1 MQMKN
6 QKQKQTG
13 YSSPEFQMYSFS
25 CQSVLCTSQQ
35 EAQSI
40 EVITELDTYNW

>member
-1 MQMKN
+1 MQMKK

-13 YSSPEFQMYSFS
+13 YTSPEFQVYFFS
-25 CQSVLCTSQQ
+25 CQSMLCTSQQ

-40 EVITELDTYNW
+40 EDMTELDIYNW